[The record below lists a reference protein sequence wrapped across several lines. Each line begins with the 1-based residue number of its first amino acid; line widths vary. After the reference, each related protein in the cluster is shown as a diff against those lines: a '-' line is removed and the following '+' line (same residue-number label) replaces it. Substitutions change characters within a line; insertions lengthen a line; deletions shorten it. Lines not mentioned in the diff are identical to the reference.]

1 MRKRFFALR
10 LISGIYKF
18 LAVLI
23 LIALIGVSV
32 WVLVDANAFPTWDAK
47 LPVIAAAVLGAILLP
62 LILWG
67 LAQLFDVLMATEMNT
82 RASTKMLQRLGKLM
96 EERL

>member
-10 LISGIYKF
+10 LISGIYKS
-18 LAVLI
+18 LAVL
-23 LIALIGVSV
+23 ALIVMVFLIGY
-32 WVLVDANAFPTWDAK
+32 VLIDATAFPTIDSK
-47 LPVIAAAVLGAILLP
+47 LPVVAVAVATAILLP

-67 LAQLFDVLMATEMNT
+67 LAQLFDVMIATELNT
-82 RASTKMLQRLGKLM
+82 RSAAKLLQRLGKLM